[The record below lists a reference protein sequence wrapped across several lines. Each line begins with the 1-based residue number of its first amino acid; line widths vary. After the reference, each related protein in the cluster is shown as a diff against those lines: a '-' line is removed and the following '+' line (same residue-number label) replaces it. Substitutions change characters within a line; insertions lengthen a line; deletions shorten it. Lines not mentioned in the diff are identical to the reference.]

1 MSYKDVKE
9 ALHETMGLDP
19 VTEKISSD
27 VDLLDTYYS
36 CKTYA
41 DLMSKYFEKSFQ
53 GCVETVSRF

>member
-41 DLMSKYFEKSFQ
+41 ESKCFEKPFQ
-53 GCVETVSRF
+53 GCVGTV

>member
-1 MSYKDVKE
+1 MSYKDVKT

-36 CKTYA
+36 CKTE
-41 DLMSKYFEKSFQ
+41 LMSKCFENLFRD
-53 GCVETVSRF
+53 VW